1 MLIIG
6 RVLTFYFRQFDWGIF
21 LIRGIQQNSEK
32 QSIQI
37 YYRYSGCYNGRYYFV
52 CTYLF
57 NFLIDKY
64 IAWYSK
70 ANTLRELQ
78 RYDEA
83 IAVYNKSLEINSEFH
98 WVWYR
103 KATCYLR
110 KYDNSKALENLS
122 KAIELNSEKMHQNAK
137 MDKYWEVVRDSEEF
151 KKLIEEY
158 I

>member
-1 MLIIG
+1 M
-6 RVLTFYFRQFDWGIF
+6 
-21 LIRGIQQNSEK
+21 
-32 QSIQI
+32 
-37 YYRYSGCYNGRYYFV
+37 FV
-52 CTYLF
+52 RTYLF
-57 NFLIDKY
+57 YFLIDEY
-64 IAWYSK
+64 IAWYGK

-103 KATCYLR
+103 KSTCYLLNH
-110 KYDNSKALENLS
+110 DNRKALENLS
-122 KAIELNSEKMHQNAK
+122 KAIELNSEKMHQNPK